1 MQSWW
6 SLFSGGWSPVTTVVL
21 LAIAGWLA
29 VSLRHWPGLAL
40 AWIAQQ
46 FVVTLSFD
54 SRDEFM
60 FATLTDYM
68 NEQQAFAG
76 INNFTVRAV
85 RALDAHH
92 SFEDE
97 VRQGGRPRAFL
108 SPGEGFHVFRLDG
121 RMMWLRRE
129 VEVAQAIIERIR
141 ISTFGRERA
150 MLQAFVDRALAARVQ
165 REVDRVSVFMPS
177 PYNAA
182 DWYRARIGNR
192 RSLASVIL
200 KTGQSEGILADLTRF
215 FASQARYEGLGIPW
229 RRGYLLMGPPGT
241 GKTSLVT
248 ALASELKLN
257 VCALSLASSHLT
269 DERIHSLLSAVPPR
283 SALLI
288 EDIDAFFRGREQAAS
303 AMKLSFSAFL
313 NALDGV
319 ATHEGSVLFM
329 TTNHPER
336 LDPAI
341 VRAGRI
347 DYRLELGL
355 ADRTQLA
362 GMCRKFFPVGDA
374 AERFAAAVPA
384 GVFSPAR
391 VQEALM
397 NAAGVGEAIGAL
409 AAVPAPLPA
418 RPASSA

>member
-1 MQSWW
+1 MEAILSSW
-6 SLFSGGWSPVTTVVL
+6 FGGLNPLAALVL
-21 LAIAGWLA
+21 IALAGWIA
-29 VSLRHWPGLAL
+29 VSLRGVPRLAFGWL
-40 AWIAQQ
+40 AQHFI
-46 FVVTLSFD
+46 VSLSFD

-68 NEQQAFAG
+68 NEQAAFAG

-85 RALDAHH
+85 RALESHH

-108 SPGEGFHVFRLDG
+108 SPAEGFHVFRLDG
-121 RMMWLRRE
+121 RLMWMRRE
-129 VEVAQAIIERIR
+129 LQTAQAVIERIR
-141 ISTFGRERA
+141 ISTFDRDRTI
-150 MLQAFVDRALAARVQ
+150 LQGFVDRALAARVQ
-165 REVDRVSVFMPS
+165 REIDRVSVYMPS

-182 DWYRARIGNR
+182 EWYRARIGNR

-200 KTGQSEGILADLTRF
+200 KTGQSESIRADLERF
-215 FASQARYEGLGIPW
+215 FAGRARYESLGIPW
-229 RRGYLLMGPPGT
+229 RRGYLLTGPPGT

-248 ALASELKLN
+248 ALASELHLN
-257 VCALSLASSHLT
+257 VCALSLASSNLT

-288 EDIDAFFRGREQAAS
+288 EDIDAFFRGREQAAGG
-303 AMKLSFSAFL
+303 MRLSFSAFL

-347 DYRLELGL
+347 DYRLALGL

-362 GMCRKFFPVGDA
+362 GMCRKFFPDAAA
-374 AERFAAAVPA
+374 AERFAAALPEDIY
-384 GVFSPAR
+384 SPAR
-391 VQEALM
+391 IQEALM
-397 NAAGVGEAIGAL
+397 NTQTPEAAVALLAQAPHTAAG
-409 AAVPAPLPA
+409 
-418 RPASSA
+418 